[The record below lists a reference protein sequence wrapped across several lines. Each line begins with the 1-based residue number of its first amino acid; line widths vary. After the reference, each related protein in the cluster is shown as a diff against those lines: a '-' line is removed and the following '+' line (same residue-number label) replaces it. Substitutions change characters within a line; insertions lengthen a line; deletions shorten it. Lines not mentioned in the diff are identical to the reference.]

1 MEIFFILPVTELLII
16 VYCFGTGLFLK
27 NLIFIQDNK
36 FRNYSEICI
45 YGFLLTLII
54 AQIINFITPI
64 KEIYFWFLLLISIL
78 NIYKNRFLIFNFF
91 NWLFKLFLIFLVL
104 TPLKF
109 VIKGHD
115 DIFYHLPKLNFLN
128 SQKII
133 FGIGNYYESFAFTN
147 GWSHVSGFFNFFNG
161 SEKNIYL
168 VSYIFLILTI
178 NTLYNYYK
186 KTDDYNVKF
195 FCLASIIFLCLKF
208 YRLQEFGNDF
218 QSILL
223 IFLVFNL
230 YYDYLKK
237 KYHDDILIKKI
248 LLYSTFATLFK
259 IHGVLIN
266 LLLIIFILEIN
277 IFLKKNYLKIYAFI
291 LISYL
296 CTFLTSFINSGC
308 ILYPFEST
316 CFDSNKISWS
326 SKEKINNTYLE
337 AYNKSYENRY
347 SGDNT
352 LEKMSAAEWV
362 DDFNWATFHFTSK
375 NFYKPFLKSIII
387 LFFIFFILLKFSN
400 FKIQKPKKK
409 NLVFLFISFII
420 LIIWSI
426 KIPLLRASGY
436 GYLVGFL
443 IFLFCSLININHF
456 NNLKKLNIILL
467 LITIVPILF
476 LNINKIYNEK
486 KKYNT
491 DNTYFFLETYG
502 LNGKKSMFR
511 AYNSILQLDPDDKK
525 NFRVKKKL
533 NYFILESFKS
543 F

>member
-1 MEIFFILPVTELLII
+1 MDIFFILPVTEILIV
-16 VYCFGTGLFLK
+16 VYCFGSGLFVK
-27 NLIFIQDNK
+27 NLIFIKDNQFK
-36 FRNYSEICI
+36 NYSEICI

-64 KEIYFWFLLLISIL
+64 KEIYFWFFLLIAIL
-78 NIYKNRFLIFNFF
+78 NIYKNKILIVNFY
-91 NWLFKLFLIFLVL
+91 NWLFKLSLILLIL

-115 DIFYHLPKLNFLN
+115 DIFYHLPKLNFIN
-128 SQKII
+128 SEKII

-168 VSYIFLILTI
+168 VSYVFFILTI

-186 KTDDYNVKF
+186 KADDYNIKF
-195 FCLASIIFLCLKF
+195 FSLASIIFLCLKF

-230 YYDYLKK
+230 YYDYLNKND
-237 KYHDDILIKKI
+237 HDDILIKKI

-266 LLLIIFILEIN
+266 LLLIIFIFEIN
-277 IFLKKNYLKIYAFI
+277 IFFKKNYLKIYGFI
-291 LISYL
+291 LIAYF

-326 SKEKINNTYLE
+326 SKENINNTYLE

-347 SGDNT
+347 VGDNT
-352 LEKMSAAEWV
+352 AEKMSIDEWLHN
-362 DDFNWATFHFTSK
+362 FNWASFHFTSK
-375 NFYKPFLKSIII
+375 NFYKPFLKSILI
-387 LFFIFFILLKFSN
+387 LLVIFFILLKFSN
-400 FKIQKPKKK
+400 FKMQKPKKK
-409 NLVFLFISFII
+409 NLAFIFISIII
-420 LIIWSI
+420 LIIWFI
-426 KIPLLRASGY
+426 KIPLMRASGY
-436 GYLVGFL
+436 GYLVGFF
-443 IFLFCSLININHF
+443 IFLFCSLINVNRF
-456 NNLKKLNIILL
+456 NNLKKLNFTLL
-467 LITIVPILF
+467 LITLVPILF
-476 LNINKIYNEK
+476 LNINRIYIEK
-486 KKYNT
+486 NKYNT
-491 DNTYFFLETYG
+491 NSTYFFLETYG
-502 LNGKKSMFR
+502 QNGKKSMFR
-511 AYNSILQLDPDDKK
+511 KYNSFSQLDLNNNNSFKV
-525 NFRVKKKL
+525 RKKL
-533 NYFILESFKS
+533 NYSILENFKD